1 MRSSELCHINLPKAA
16 ESGRI
21 ECTLD
26 GSFFTALAQSEITG
40 GDVHAVID
48 IQHVTEARY
57 KVAVHLEGEVCVACD
72 RCLDPL
78 WLDTEASEELQILDT
93 KVTDEYATADGDCI
107 EGDALDFDLAW
118 PLYEVIET
126 SLPLQRAHAP
136 EDCNPDMLGRISRE
150 EDDDTDNVAEA

>member
-16 ESGRI
+16 EGGRI

-26 GSFFTALAQSEITG
+26 DGFFTALAQSEIAG
-40 GDVHAVID
+40 GDVRASID
-48 IQHVTEARY
+48 IRHVTEARY
-57 KVAVHLEGEVCVACD
+57 KVAVRLEGKVCVACD

-78 WLDTEASEELQILDT
+78 WLDTEASEELQVLDT
-93 KVTDEYATADGDCI
+93 KAADEYATDDGDSI

-126 SLPLQRAHAP
+126 SLPLQRAHNP

-150 EDDDTDNVAEA
+150 AGEDEDTDGEA